1 MAKRAI
7 SLFLVACVLIGLCG
21 CGKEV
26 SDYAKEHGQISL
38 EIIEDYLAGN
48 LTDDAAQSKLEV
60 QKDLIQQN
68 CDKTE
73 ADTGKYPHY
82 DSIVAIKIGSC
93 RTAIFGNKIGSNSK
107 ESIKTAAN
115 ELKKAINR

>member
-1 MAKRAI
+1 MAKRVF
-7 SLFLVACVLIGLCG
+7 SLFLVTCLLIGLCG

-48 LTDDAAQSKLEV
+48 LTADAAQSKLEI
-60 QKDLIQQN
+60 QKDLIQKN

-93 RTAIFGNKIGSNSK
+93 TTAILGHKIGSNSK

-115 ELKKAINR
+115 ELKKAMNR